1 LLGGLSGGGALGL
14 GFIAYAVV
22 GSLSLTVHAGQSRAV
37 TAGVYTEAQATRGQA
52 LFKEKCV
59 ICHDATLKGGLGPP
73 LTGDA
78 FMAVWGNQPLSDLV
92 NKVQK
97 TMPQNDPGKLTREQ
111 TVDLVAHILQ
121 VGKFPTGSA
130 PLSQDDAVLAEI
142 RLPAPPAAAVRASG
156 QGPAFPPYGN
166 LAQVMRGILFP
177 SSNIIF
183 NVQAQDPGVPRP
195 VYEQGK
201 LAFSWADWGAGIY
214 SPWEVVDYAA
224 VSLAESAPLL
234 MTPGRRC
241 ENGRPVPIQNAD
253 WIQFTQGLVEAGKA
267 AYKASQTRTQ
277 KAVDEVSGPVADAC
291 LACHEVYRD
300 KPGGTTADPSNKAAR
315 CVK

>member
-1 LLGGLSGGGALGL
+1 MPRRRRVGSCGGNLRRKFMSSCLKRTGDRTARTRHVITRSGGGAMALAL
-14 GFIAYAVV
+14 VAYALA

-142 RLPAPPAAAVRASG
+142 RLPAPPAAA
-156 QGPAFPPYGN
+156 
-166 LAQVMRGILFP
+166 
-177 SSNIIF
+177 
-183 NVQAQDPGVPRP
+183 
-195 VYEQGK
+195 
-201 LAFSWADWGAGIY
+201 
-214 SPWEVVDYAA
+214 
-224 VSLAESAPLL
+224 
-234 MTPGRRC
+234 
-241 ENGRPVPIQNAD
+241 
-253 WIQFTQGLVEAGKA
+253 
-267 AYKASQTRTQ
+267 
-277 KAVDEVSGPVADAC
+277 
-291 LACHEVYRD
+291 
-300 KPGGTTADPSNKAAR
+300 
-315 CVK
+315 